1 MNINNISKLEGG
13 DKRQK
18 FELSL
23 LHLGY
28 CSLRY
33 LMTGNACGF
42 VFPFKKP
49 PTKLKLLFHIKS
61 LKIAIFAVFV
71 QNIWLYVKANYF
83 IYCASKKLEYCR
95 DILEY
100 QLHT

>member
-1 MNINNISKLEGG
+1 MLAFILEGG

-18 FELSL
+18 FELSV

-28 CSLRY
+28 RSLRY
-33 LMTGNACGF
+33 WMTGNACGF

-95 DILEY
+95 DIIEY
-100 QLHT
+100 QLHL